1 MQEETLDNA
10 LRIVDLETALADD
23 PSLVD
28 HFVAWQMEHYADSFP
43 SYTRDEW
50 VEFYNDPLRRGEA
63 FLPHVLVGFAGSEVV
78 GTVAITQSDDLVDA
92 DQFTPWIA
100 GAIVAPSKRGRGRG
114 AYLIAA
120 AEEYAHDIGVTR
132 LYLWTHDRSAWYLR
146 LGWAVE
152 EQREFRGVG
161 ITIMS
166 KAL

>member
-1 MQEETLDNA
+1 VQEETLDNA
-10 LRIVDLETALADD
+10 LRIVDLETALATE
-23 PSLVD
+23 PSLFD
-28 HFVAWQMEHYADSFP
+28 HFVAWQVEHYADSFP

-50 VEFYNDPLRRGEA
+50 VEFYNDPLQRGEA
-63 FLPHVLVGFAGSEVV
+63 LLPHVLVGFDGSDIA

-92 DQFTPWIA
+92 DHFTPWIA

-120 AEEYAHDIGVTR
+120 AEAHARNAGVER

-152 EQREFRGVG
+152 EHREFRGVG